1 MSSVKLGP
9 LFHSVSADLFIFAV
23 IMVSLVLNRCMLL
36 AQVSEDEHLRC
47 RARAMEC
54 VGLVAKAVGK
64 EDMQP
69 FMPNF
74 MQAAFQVET

>member
-1 MSSVKLGP
+1 
-9 LFHSVSADLFIFAV
+9 
-23 IMVSLVLNRCMLL
+23 MLKMIYRYGQ
-36 AQVSEDEHLRC
+36 ASQDELLQC

-69 FMPNF
+69 FMPDF
-74 MQAAFQVET
+74 LKAAFEVHRSAATL